1 MSFAMYQS
9 TRKKHIT
16 VKEDFHNPT
25 VERRNDSK
33 VLGFSPVVYSIK

>member
-1 MSFAMYQS
+1 MSFAKYQS

-16 VKEDFHNPT
+16 EKEDVHNLT

-33 VLGFSPVVYSIK
+33 VLGFSLVMYSIK